1 MSSEALINDF
11 AEDVQV
17 EQPNT
22 GAYVNGTW
30 TPDAAPQA
38 VTIRMSVQPAT
49 DKDLQIL
56 PEGERTRRVLKG
68 YTVTP
73 LDTAEEPEVK
83 RGDVILYDNT
93 RFEVH
98 HVERWIGD
106 LSHYKVL
113 MVETDG

>member
-1 MSSEALINDF
+1 MSSQALINDF
-11 AEDVQV
+11 AEDVQAL
-17 EQPNT
+17 QPNT
-22 GAYVNGTW
+22 GAYVNGAW
-30 TPDAAPQA
+30 IPDAAPLA
-38 VTIRMSVQPAT
+38 VTIRMSVQPASG
-49 DKDLQIL
+49 KDLQIL

-113 MVETDG
+113 MVEADG